1 MKPNSKEQRH
11 QAALSEFKK
20 CVYASPVDD
29 NKISALDT
37 YLEIQLVSVDRIL
50 IDCRDK

>member
-1 MKPNSKEQRH
+1 MEQIN
-11 QAALSEFKK
+11 QAALSEYQK
-20 CVYASPVDD
+20 CVHASPVDD
-29 NKISALDT
+29 NEISALDT